1 MLMDKSDVYKNVGK
15 SSEKA
20 AHHNIF
26 MPVSTVTKYK
36 GVFATAYLNTF
47 LEDARMVYGYQS
59 VNEVFVNDLN

>member
-47 LEDARMVYGYQS
+47 LEDARMVYGY
-59 VNEVFVNDLN
+59 